1 MNNTEVG
8 TIQTW
13 EHTSLTIQNGSKVGR
28 IDAKTNAVV
37 KTSKIEVNNS
47 EVNEIDYTVL
57 GSVSTLGTRLTLKSG
72 AKVGTVKLPKLE
84 TTKYTYTITIEEGST
99 IDKVVYDGVEM
110 TFEEFKASYPDFI
123 K

>member
-1 MNNTEVG
+1 MDNTEVG

-28 IDAKTNAVV
+28 IDAKTNAYV

-57 GSVSTLGTRLTLKSG
+57 GSVSTLGTRLTLTSG
-72 AKVGTVKLPKLE
+72 ATVGTVKLPKLE
-84 TTKYTYTITIEEGST
+84 TTKHTYTITIEEGST